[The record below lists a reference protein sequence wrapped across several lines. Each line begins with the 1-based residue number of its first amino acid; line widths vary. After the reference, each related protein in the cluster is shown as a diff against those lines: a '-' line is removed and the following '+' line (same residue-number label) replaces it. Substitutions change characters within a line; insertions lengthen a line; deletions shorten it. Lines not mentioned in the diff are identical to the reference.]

1 MALTINNIVARFNQI
16 ADNHPNINAFGVGP
30 RYDIQDDVKYYSYLW
45 IVNDISQSMPYT
57 DENGFRVIEY
67 NFILR
72 VGDKVNNQSGYEN
85 QMGIPTNNG
94 IDTHS
99 DTFTIIVDI
108 INAISND
115 SLNIF
120 GDVNMVNDVN
130 IEPFF
135 NEDNGDVNGHE
146 AEITLRVKNSGVC
159 LTPLTPTGQTSL
171 ISNLFLKGI
180 FAEDQTQL
188 EPITIDSDNAGTY
201 TSLSGDLGSGDFE
214 FSINGGSFIPFQSPF
229 VLSVGD
235 ILIVTRTVGT
245 NAGFFKIVG
254 YYL

>member
-1 MALTINNIVARFNQI
+1 MSVSVNQI
-16 ADNHPNINAFGVGP
+16 INKCYQTAQAHPQINGFGYGP
-30 RYDIQDDVKYYSYLW
+30 VYDIIGQEINYPYFWVINDDSHSIVLGDGGYYNAIEYSF
-45 IVNDISQSMPYT
+45 V
-57 DENGFRVIEY
+57 FRVA
-67 NFILR
+67 
-72 VGDKVNNQSGYEN
+72 DKVNNQPNVYSANGEN
-85 QMGIPTNNG
+85 SNNG
-94 IDTHS
+94 LEIIS
-99 DTFTIIVDI
+99 DTMQILTDIV
-108 INAISND
+108 NAISQD

-120 GDVNMVNDVN
+120 NDISLIEDID

-135 NEDNGDVNGHE
+135 HEDSGDVNGHQ
-146 AEITLRVKNSGVC
+146 ATITLRVKNDNPCIS
-159 LTPLTPTGQTSL
+159 PLTPTGQTSL

-214 FSINGGSFIPFQSPF
+214 FSINNGSFIPFQSLF

-235 ILIVTRTVGT
+235 ILIVRRTIGT